1 MGFKAGASTCGSL
14 FLFFI
19 MCARMH
25 GSGRGAEYVNA
36 VASVVR
42 SDTLRLEL
50 QVVFVRCLVWELG
63 MDFGSSSERIVH
75 FLYLL
80 IHFFSP

>member
-1 MGFKAGASTCGSL
+1 
-14 FLFFI
+14 
-19 MCARMH
+19 MH

-80 IHFFSP
+80 SHFFSP